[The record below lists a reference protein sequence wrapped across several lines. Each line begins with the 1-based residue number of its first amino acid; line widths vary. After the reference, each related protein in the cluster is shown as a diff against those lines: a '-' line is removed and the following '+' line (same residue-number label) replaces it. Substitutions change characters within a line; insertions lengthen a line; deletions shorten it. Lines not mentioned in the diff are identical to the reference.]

1 MPEHSKTLC
10 LSFPSAFKSLLCFV
24 GDLSTYD
31 MDISSAESLNVIYLP
46 QAAEKALKAAQY
58 TLHAEK
64 TNDHNLVWICNGL
77 NDAELANFASQ
88 LQRLVGSSA
97 RMRYPDCFTCPQIPH
112 EVYSSQQARESL
124 HLATE
129 IVTLVKPR
137 IENLLRDR
145 MRKREISM

>member
-1 MPEHSKTLC
+1 MFDARAFENFVSSLR
-10 LSFPSAFKSLLCFV
+10 FKSFV
-24 GDLSTYD
+24 FRRWRI
-31 MDISSAESLNVIYLP
+31 DIRHAYFFSAEACNVIYLP

-64 TNDHNLVWICNGL
+64 AVDHNLNRICNGL
-77 NDAELANFASQ
+77 NDAEIANFASQ
-88 LQRLVGSSA
+88 FERLVGGSA

-129 IVTLVKPR
+129 IVRRVKPK
-137 IENLLRDR
+137 IDKVLKDR
-145 MRKREISM
+145 RY

>member
-1 MPEHSKTLC
+1 MGNLLRYIMP
-10 LSFPSAFKSLLCFV
+10 
-24 GDLSTYD
+24 
-31 MDISSAESLNVIYLP
+31 ISSAEACNAICLP

-64 TNDHNLVWICNGL
+64 TDDHNLNRICNGL

-88 LQRLVGSSA
+88 LEALVGGSA

-129 IVTLVKPR
+129 IVTRVKPKIDEVLKNR
-137 IENLLRDR
+137 RY
-145 MRKREISM
+145 

>member
-1 MPEHSKTLC
+1 M
-10 LSFPSAFKSLLCFV
+10 
-24 GDLSTYD
+24 
-31 MDISSAESLNVIYLP
+31 
-46 QAAEKALKAAQY
+46 KAAQY

-64 TNDHNLVWICNGL
+64 TDDHNLNRICNGL

-88 LQRLVGSSA
+88 LEGLVGGSA

-129 IVTLVKPR
+129 IVRRVKPK
-137 IENLLRDR
+137 IDKVLKDR
-145 MRKREISM
+145 RY